1 MILLS
6 ASTCRA
12 QDLHWQVVCQGRLLH
27 VRISTGS
34 RATDVLGFYQYV
46 HRDDNRV
53 LRQQLLTQLKDY
65 LVHLPKRNTLI
76 LAGDFNTSMTT
87 LPGFVASSTFQWKG
101 GHTQG
106 AQHSDTSDLMQV
118 LQQHGLVA
126 LNTWNGT
133 HGPTFVGPQHVS
145 RIDFLL
151 TRRHSADH
159 AAKKVRQVT
168 DFPMLL
174 DQGHVPLLTS
184 MPKSW
189 VPYKDRT
196 SDFRFTLRHRL
207 LTRMLRQTDDPLWRS
222 WVDRSTARLTNLMQQ
237 DVFWSA
243 TPETQL
249 AKLNETLKTDCA
261 SIFAQAPLLLAPL
274 SGPDPFQHHVE
285 CKWTHW
291 KLSRAQTAS
300 DLRSCFLSWRHWTSF
315 LRLDREQQRVARRR
329 KRAKIEHLMDQ
340 AATAAEAKDPQ
351 QLFHLVDKLAP
362 KARGRRIQLRTRDN
376 KLASPS
382 EQFSILSGYVQAK
395 WQSHSWT
402 PPPPRDFP
410 PPGVPFSMDDF
421 VAELGK
427 LPPTKAVAS
436 PFAPAI
442 AWREHA
448 TTIGPVIY
456 ENLQWLWCQSPPQ
469 IPRDWKQGWLTFLP
483 KPGKPT
489 DKPDLLRPIAL
500 LNPVG
505 KAALRLITRE
515 AMAYTLPN
523 LVQAPQFAFWPGR
536 STTDAIARVMD
547 HNRGVNGL
555 LLAQSN
561 KILLQHSGQQ
571 RLACSGGIQVFLD
584 LTQAFDCVPRD
595 RLNNAILA
603 LLPRAD
609 LASLLLE
616 WHHDTSYHISHLNFE
631 DELATNLGVRQ
642 GCPSAPLLWT
652 LFLHHCMT
660 EFDPSWQWLCDH
672 LTLFADDMQLSQLV
686 HDENDVLT
694 FLTKLGQFFDHLKA
708 CGLRLS
714 AEKSVALLSLTGE
727 AASKLQAKIVERSEQ
742 GVFLVVPTQ
751 TMGKIRIRLCK
762 QANYLGVIVAYHQSS
777 TLTMAH
783 RLQAAKR
790 NYGRMKHLFSRS
802 SKLNLQTR
810 SKLWHAVILPMM
822 TYGIFGVGMTLPDF
836 LKLQTMWIEQLRS
849 VAHNHSHLT
858 KLSHTDFLATFGWQP
873 PATVLLKALHQ
884 FRQRLQWRQETQP
897 SHDVTQQL
905 NWTHLDHIEYILMQA
920 ETSSPTR
927 TAVRLELATHQCPLC
942 GYNCVNDGGVTLRLR
957 LKHNVHHFARRRPNY
972 LLDHSDGLPT
982 CAHCGKTFSTWGRWK
997 AHVSRHVLEVPQ
1009 VPTSMA
1015 ASSDAAPGPPDVVA
1029 DPVQGP
1035 LQFWLQK
1042 PAGRQLTPL
1051 IQAGDWDSLKQERD
1065 ALSWVREH
1073 CVLCGHYTPNIRAM
1087 NYHLRTAH
1095 PDHLGDVF
1103 NKVNGF
1109 LRRIQTGHP
1118 CALCGMEIQNAKE
1131 RRASRSVDHLCPIG
1145 QQLYIISFLLENQ
1158 ALGTP
1163 TLATT
1168 TSFRMTRDAVL
1179 GQPICAH
1186 CGLTVDT
1193 MPGLRNH
1200 INRGACKKF
1209 DPDATDTPIPPT
1221 AEIREALTRGT
1232 VPQILASPMER
1243 TRWTLQCQCCGMSF
1257 TTQVNSYRHLTEE
1270 HLELLNQ
1277 AWPHIQQLHAQ
1288 LRLFGA
1294 CLCNP
1299 GPARLLDNV
1308 HSCLPLIQMGMQ
1320 YVRLRQMD
1328 QIGLLLPCPFS
1339 EGSVSRGVALDV
1351 EADILSL
1358 MHYHLPARDVTQFWT
1373 LPALLEAL
1381 RERCLVCPV
1390 RDQRDGLAM
1399 HLRDKH
1405 CQALTGLTAL
1415 TAQIYHVARRSSHGN
1430 SAPACPLCRLPD
1442 CSAQTC
1448 TVAHNIAVVITGVAD
1463 GHGLRQRWNSW
1474 RPSAT

>member
-1 MILLS
+1 
-6 ASTCRA
+6 
-12 QDLHWQVVCQGRLLH
+12 
-27 VRISTGS
+27 
-34 RATDVLGFYQYV
+34 
-46 HRDDNRV
+46 
-53 LRQQLLTQLKDY
+53 
-65 LVHLPKRNTLI
+65 
-76 LAGDFNTSMTT
+76 MT
-87 LPGFVASSTFQWKG
+87 
-101 GHTQG
+101 
-106 AQHSDTSDLMQV
+106 
-118 LQQHGLVA
+118 
-126 LNTWNGT
+126 
-133 HGPTFVGPQHVS
+133 
-145 RIDFLL
+145 
-151 TRRHSADH
+151 
-159 AAKKVRQVT
+159 
-168 DFPMLL
+168 FP
-174 DQGHVPLLTS
+174 H
-184 MPKSW
+184 
-189 VPYKDRT
+189 
-196 SDFRFTLRHRL
+196 
-207 LTRMLRQTDDPLWRS
+207 
-222 WVDRSTARLTNLMQQ
+222 
-237 DVFWSA
+237 
-243 TPETQL
+243 
-249 AKLNETLKTDCA
+249 
-261 SIFAQAPLLLAPL
+261 
-274 SGPDPFQHHVE
+274 
-285 CKWTHW
+285 
-291 KLSRAQTAS
+291 
-300 DLRSCFLSWRHWTSF
+300 
-315 LRLDREQQRVARRR
+315 
-329 KRAKIEHLMDQ
+329 
-340 AATAAEAKDPQ
+340 
-351 QLFHLVDKLAP
+351 
-362 KARGRRIQLRTRDN
+362 
-376 KLASPS
+376 
-382 EQFSILSGYVQAK
+382 
-395 WQSHSWT
+395 
-402 PPPPRDFP
+402 
-410 PPGVPFSMDDF
+410 
-421 VAELGK
+421 LGK

-469 IPRDWKQGWLTFLP
+469 IPRHWRQGWLTFLP

-515 AMAYTLPN
+515 AMASTLPN

-547 HNRGVNGL
+547 HSRGVNGL

-561 KILLQHSGQQ
+561 KILLQHSGHQ

-686 HDENDVLT
+686 QDENDVLT
-694 FLTKLGQFFDHLKA
+694 FLTKLGQLFDHLKA

-727 AASKLQAKIVERSEQ
+727 AANKLQAKIVERSEQ

-762 QANYLGVIVAYHQSS
+762 QASYLGVIVAYHQSS

-822 TYGIFGVGMTLPDF
+822 TYGIFGVGMTLPGF

-920 ETSSPTR
+920 ETCSRSPTR

-942 GYNCVNDGGVTLRLR
+942 GYNCVNDGGVTLHLR

-1009 VPTSMA
+1009 VPTFMA

-1035 LQFWLQK
+1035 LRFWLQQ

-1087 NYHLRTAH
+1087 NYHLRTGH

-1118 CALCGMEIQNAKE
+1118 CALCGREIQNAKE

-1145 QQLYIISFLLENQ
+1145 QQLYIISFLLEN
-1158 ALGTP
+1158 
-1163 TLATT
+1163 
-1168 TSFRMTRDAVL
+1168 
-1179 GQPICAH
+1179 H
-1186 CGLTVDT
+1186 
-1193 MPGLRNH
+1193 
-1200 INRGACKKF
+1200 
-1209 DPDATDTPIPPT
+1209 
-1221 AEIREALTRGT
+1221 
-1232 VPQILASPMER
+1232 
-1243 TRWTLQCQCCGMSF
+1243 
-1257 TTQVNSYRHLTEE
+1257 
-1270 HLELLNQ
+1270 
-1277 AWPHIQQLHAQ
+1277 
-1288 LRLFGA
+1288 
-1294 CLCNP
+1294 
-1299 GPARLLDNV
+1299 
-1308 HSCLPLIQMGMQ
+1308 
-1320 YVRLRQMD
+1320 
-1328 QIGLLLPCPFS
+1328 
-1339 EGSVSRGVALDV
+1339 
-1351 EADILSL
+1351 
-1358 MHYHLPARDVTQFWT
+1358 T
-1373 LPALLEAL
+1373 LP
-1381 RERCLVCPV
+1381 
-1390 RDQRDGLAM
+1390 
-1399 HLRDKH
+1399 
-1405 CQALTGLTAL
+1405 
-1415 TAQIYHVARRSSHGN
+1415 
-1430 SAPACPLCRLPD
+1430 
-1442 CSAQTC
+1442 
-1448 TVAHNIAVVITGVAD
+1448 
-1463 GHGLRQRWNSW
+1463 
-1474 RPSAT
+1474 